1 MTWQKSREGCGGK
14 PDRYQALR
22 ELFGGSE
29 TSMWQTTPSISI
41 FGGDSRLSLVLGKVQ
56 GPVQVAWLSAVTFQG
71 HEVAG
76 SVRFEVV
83 TYLLQQ

>member
-1 MTWQKSREGCGGK
+1 MTWQKSHEGCGGK

-29 TSMWQTTPSISI
+29 TSLWQTTPSISI
-41 FGGDSRLSLVLGKVQ
+41 FGGGSRLSLVLGKVQ
-56 GPVQVAWLSAVTFQG
+56 GPVHVAWLSAVTFQG